1 MSPRRIA
8 AGRAGAIRVVIALI
22 AGSACLGAVAY
33 AATGTGNRE
42 AGVAGSRVAVG
53 APQRSASS
61 QVRDERPPRVRLI
74 EFPEPSST
82 AADPQ
87 FRFHV
92 PPREKG
98 MGETPSP
105 PAGPEAPGPRRR
117 FQCKLDGG
125 RWSNCISPH
134 RLVGLAPGEHSF
146 AVRALSREGRP
157 GPDAAYGWQLVEPA
171 KEAPEAPVEPP
182 AEGKAFSIEQAM
194 PLAALMPGDPAQQV
208 PLSIG
213 NPNSVPIEVTSLTA
227 SVSGSAPGCAAQN
240 FEITASNASQATP
253 LVVPAEATVEVPSA
267 TVTAPLIAL
276 LDLPINQ
283 DACQGTELELSLS
296 GEARG

>member
-8 AGRAGAIRVVIALI
+8 VGRAGAIRVVIALL

-53 APQRSASS
+53 APNRSASP

-98 MGETPSP
+98 TKETPSP
-105 PAGPEAPGPRRR
+105 PAGGEAPGPRRR

-171 KEAPEAPVEPP
+171 KEASEAP
-182 AEGKAFSIEQAM
+182 AEGKPFSIEQAM
-194 PLAALMPGDPAQQV
+194 PLAALFPGDPAQQV
-208 PLSIG
+208 PLTIG
-213 NPNSVPIEVTSLTA
+213 NPNPAAIEITSLTA
-227 SVSGSAPGCAAQN
+227 TVSNSAPGCAAEN
-240 FEITASNASQATP
+240 FELTASNASSATP
-253 LVVPAEATVEVPSA
+253 LVVPAEGTVEVPSA
-267 TVTAPLIAL
+267 TITAPSISL
-276 LDLPINQ
+276 LDLPVNQ
-283 DACQGTELELSLS
+283 DACQGTELQLALD

>member
-1 MSPRRIA
+1 
-8 AGRAGAIRVVIALI
+8 
-22 AGSACLGAVAY
+22 
-33 AATGTGNRE
+33 
-42 AGVAGSRVAVG
+42 
-53 APQRSASS
+53 
-61 QVRDERPPRVRLI
+61 VRDERPPRVRLL

-92 PPREKG
+92 PSREKET
-98 MGETPSP
+98 GETPSP
-105 PAGPEAPGPRRR
+105 PASPEAPGPRRR

-125 RWSNCISPH
+125 RWSNCVSPH

-171 KEAPEAPVEPP
+171 KEASEAP
-182 AEGKAFSIEQAM
+182 AEGKPFSIEQAM
-194 PLAALMPGDPAQQV
+194 PLAALFPGDPAQQV
-208 PLSIG
+208 PLTIG
-213 NPNSVPIEVTSLTA
+213 NPNPAPIEVTSLTA
-227 SVSGSAPGCAAQN
+227 TVSGSAPGCAAEN
-240 FEITASNASQATP
+240 FELTASNASATMP
-253 LVVPAEATVEVPSA
+253 LVVPAEASVEVPSA
-267 TVTAPLIAL
+267 TITAPSISL

-283 DACQGTELELSLS
+283 DACQGTELQLALD